1 MSAKNTQYIQMIGQP
16 GCGKTV
22 LAHYLTMYLAVTSS
36 HTESKITVWASQ
48 DSHLGLPGSSPSTTK
63 RGLVESRE
71 AIMPRPSL
79 LDPDVPIS
87 VHPAPDVLGFRV
99 CSCGCNRGK
108 IREPLE
114 GYFYSNYYGCHQHD
128 GDVPSLH

>member
-1 MSAKNTQYIQMIGQP
+1 MLS
-16 GCGKTV
+16 
-22 LAHYLTMYLAVTSS
+22 
-36 HTESKITVWASQ
+36 
-48 DSHLGLPGSSPSTTK
+48 LPQS
-63 RGLVESRE
+63 LYAAWVESRE

-87 VHPAPDVLGFRV
+87 VHPAPDVLSFRI

-114 GYFYSNYYGCHQHD
+114 GCFSSNYYGCHQHD